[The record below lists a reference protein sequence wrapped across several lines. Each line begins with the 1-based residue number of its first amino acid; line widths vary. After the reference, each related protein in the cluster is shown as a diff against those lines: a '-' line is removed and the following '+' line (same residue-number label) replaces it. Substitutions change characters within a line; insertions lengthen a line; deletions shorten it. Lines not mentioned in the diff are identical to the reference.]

1 MRSKLVILSTIIR
14 QVFQPMFKN
23 KLTPSDYFL
32 IAVNLL
38 PIAGVLAWN
47 WNPKEV
53 FLVYCLESII
63 IGIFT
68 LVKMAIVILFRKK
81 DTWQNGENSSQQHG
95 IFFMLF
101 FMVHYGIFVGIQ
113 MAIFFGVSGIGKDNN
128 ISAFNFFYKWPQL
141 INNDML
147 LMLGAF
153 VFFYG
158 FKMMIDFVL
167 SGQYRT
173 IPMMTLM
180 FQPYGRIFIQQFTV
194 IVGSMFLTFGAGDIF
209 IFIFAIVK
217 IFFEVFV
224 NYDSLLNKQMEK
236 ESGKQ

>member
-1 MRSKLVILSTIIR
+1 
-14 QVFQPMFKN
+14 MFK
-23 KLTPSDYFL
+23 KTLTPSDYFL

-38 PIAGVLAWN
+38 PIAGVWAWD

-68 LVKMAIVILFRKK
+68 LFKMSIVSLTRKK
-81 DTWQNGENSSQQHG
+81 DTWYNGETKSKQPG
-95 IFFMLF
+95 ILFMLF
-101 FMVHYGIFVGIQ
+101 FLVHYGIFVGVQ
-113 MAIFFGVSGIGKDNN
+113 MGIFFGVSGISGNKN
-128 ISAFNFFYKWPQL
+128 ITVFNFFYKWPEL
-141 INNDML
+141 INNEIL

-153 VFFYG
+153 VFCYG
-158 FKMMIDFVL
+158 FKMIIDFVL

-180 FQPYGRIFIQQFTV
+180 FQPYGRIFIQQITV
-194 IVGSMFLTFGAGDIF
+194 IVGSMFLVLGAGKVF
-209 IFIFAIVK
+209 ILVFAIVK

-224 NYDSLLNKQMEK
+224 NYENLLNKQMKTMQE